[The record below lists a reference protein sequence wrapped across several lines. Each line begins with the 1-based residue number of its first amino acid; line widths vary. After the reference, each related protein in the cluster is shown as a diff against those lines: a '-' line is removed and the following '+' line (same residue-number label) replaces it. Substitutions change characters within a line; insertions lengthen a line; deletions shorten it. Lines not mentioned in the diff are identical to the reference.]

1 MEYNYSIG
9 GEVYVKKNLIKEKV
23 YTYIIEITLVL
34 IGVISIIFTIVYL
47 KSCELKMKAFICA
60 SITTLIIV
68 SIYSVILFK
77 KETSNK
83 TFKNKYPILLGVIW
97 NYTLVISFIFIY
109 YKVLHS
115 KAIILDKN
123 YWVCNLIT
131 SYIILLFLFKYI
143 IRFLE

>member
-77 KETSNK
+77 KKLQTR
-83 TFKNKYPILLGVIW
+83 LLKI
-97 NYTLVISFIFIY
+97 NTLY
-109 YKVLHS
+109 
-115 KAIILDKN
+115 
-123 YWVCNLIT
+123 
-131 SYIILLFLFKYI
+131 FLG
-143 IRFLE
+143 